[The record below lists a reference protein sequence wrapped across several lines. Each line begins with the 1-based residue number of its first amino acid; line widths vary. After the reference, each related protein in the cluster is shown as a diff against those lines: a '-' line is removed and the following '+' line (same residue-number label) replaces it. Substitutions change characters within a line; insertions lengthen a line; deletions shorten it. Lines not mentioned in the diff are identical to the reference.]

1 LGVGGGGVPTDSSN
15 VETGGSLSPCGVTTG
30 VNTGDAGKIIA
41 GTHQLLRGLPNFPE
55 GGDAPKGMY
64 KNPYIDNNFA
74 QESKYA
80 LEVTK
85 ESLAEKSRM
94 PQNHV
99 EIIKMLRG
107 KQQALDK
114 EHSYLFGRKGKTE
127 DQFGRFMY
135 SSGGV
140 IEHVPQDTDH
150 IINYPDPSLSIN
162 GMFRLIEQIARNGGS
177 EERDVLC
184 GDSLYTQMQIMFM
197 DKGYLRYDPEAS
209 KQFGIEIQSFKGG
222 ALKLNII
229 PCYTLTE
236 AKWGTRALVLD
247 NMSGSYTPT
256 VFKDYDLKI
265 EKNIQNPGQQIYKE
279 QTIMIGGLER
289 RYSQYQHIVNFNL

>member
-1 LGVGGGGVPTDSSN
+1 
-15 VETGGSLSPCGVTTG
+15 
-30 VNTGDAGKIIA
+30 
-41 GTHQLLRGLPNFPE
+41 
-55 GGDAPKGMY
+55 
-64 KNPYIDNNFA
+64 
-74 QESKYA
+74 
-80 LEVTK
+80 
-85 ESLAEKSRM
+85 
-94 PQNHV
+94 
-99 EIIKMLRG
+99 
-107 KQQALDK
+107 
-114 EHSYLFGRKGKTE
+114 
-127 DQFGRFMY
+127 
-135 SSGGV
+135 
-140 IEHVPQDTDH
+140 
-150 IINYPDPSLSIN
+150 
-162 GMFRLIEQIARNGGS
+162 MFRLIEQIAGNGGS